1 MQVTL
6 YQHSYPVFHR
16 ANSISLEKW
25 MVTGFYWFQGSA
37 ITLPSQSQADCVNA
51 AAAVAQSAIQQV
63 QAAKEI
69 KKQVGVRVVFVFACS
84 KRCLVLHYLALLWFW
99 GGG

>member
-1 MQVTL
+1 MIIGSHCL
-6 YQHSYPVFHR
+6 
-16 ANSISLEKW
+16 
-25 MVTGFYWFQGSA
+25 QGSA

-69 KKQVGVRVVFVFACS
+69 KKQVGVCVIFVF
-84 KRCLVLHYLALLWFW
+84 
-99 GGG
+99 

>member
-1 MQVTL
+1 
-6 YQHSYPVFHR
+6 
-16 ANSISLEKW
+16 
-25 MVTGFYWFQGSA
+25 
-37 ITLPSQSQADCVNA
+37 VNA

-84 KRCLVLHYLALLWFW
+84 KRCLVLHYLALL
-99 GGG
+99 

>member
-1 MQVTL
+1 
-6 YQHSYPVFHR
+6 
-16 ANSISLEKW
+16 
-25 MVTGFYWFQGSA
+25 MVTGCHCFQGSA

-69 KKQVGVRVVFVFACS
+69 KKQVGVYVVFVLTIL
-84 KRCLVLHYLALLWFW
+84 RGIWFW
-99 GGG
+99 IIWLFCDAGGF